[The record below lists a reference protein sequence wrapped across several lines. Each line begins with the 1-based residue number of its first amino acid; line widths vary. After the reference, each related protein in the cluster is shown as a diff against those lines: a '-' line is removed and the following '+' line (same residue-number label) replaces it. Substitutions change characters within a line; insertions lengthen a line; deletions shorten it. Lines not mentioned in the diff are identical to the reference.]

1 MAIRDNKNGSFTIDY
16 RDYKGSRRQET
27 IYGSK
32 TYAKEILNKR
42 LTERSTAKYSP
53 ERVQQKI
60 TFREA
65 ANKYWEL
72 HGSKTKSAK
81 KLRYTFDRIV
91 DYFGDKPLAKISVE
105 DMQVYYNT
113 ILERTSGST
122 ANRYFTTV
130 RAIISLMIKLRLFTS
145 LSPCV
150 GVIRKPENPIKTDF
164 FTTEEIIAIVKAAS
178 ERFRPFLICAITT
191 GVRRGELMN
200 LDWKNVDLNNNKI
213 HIHIAKSG
221 KSREVPLS
229 EDARNL
235 FLALGPKPE
244 GKVFFLTEA
253 MIRLDYKKAIHN
265 SNVKHIP
272 LKNARHTFA
281 SQFRIHRGNMSD
293 LQQFMGHS
301 TMALT
306 MRYAHLSP
314 EYTNESIKCINGLIP
329 ATKIQSLGSDDVR
342 LRRLSTK

>member
-1 MAIRDNKNGSFTIDY
+1 MAIKDNKNGSFTIDY

-130 RAIISLMIKLRLFTS
+130 RAIINLMIKLRLFTS

-150 GVIRKPENPIKTDF
+150 GVIRKPENPVKTDF

-235 FLALGPKPE
+235 FLDLGPKPE

-265 SNVKHIP
+265 ANVKHIP
-272 LKNARHTFA
+272 LKSTRHTFA
-281 SQFRIHRGNMSD
+281 SQFRINHGNMND
-293 LQQFMGHS
+293 LQQFLGHS
-301 TMALT
+301 TMGLT

-329 ATKIQSLGSDDVR
+329 ATKIQSLGADDVR